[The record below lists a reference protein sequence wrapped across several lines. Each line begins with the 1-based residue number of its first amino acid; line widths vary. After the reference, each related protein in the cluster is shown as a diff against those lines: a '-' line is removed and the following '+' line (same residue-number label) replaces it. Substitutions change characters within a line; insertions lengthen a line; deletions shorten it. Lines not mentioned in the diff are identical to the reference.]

1 MSANFFWSI
10 AALLLTSTGAIVAL
24 LKEKSEEQLNR
35 ERRRKFI
42 RNVLLVLTVLGF
54 VIGSHQAYRTDA
66 DNRTSEEKHRTE
78 RATDAQRIAGLNQAI
93 ETQTRNNEAQYER
106 HQQELHRLQDLLNDL
121 KTDVATQ
128 ELRTRMAKL
137 QSQLD
142 KELAPKP
149 RAKLDFTFWQPV
161 MAEREVLT
169 SVYAPVDNNVVRL
182 SFSIVNNSNV
192 TATDVAAWIHI
203 CDLCKFHTEPELS
216 MRVPGAPDYERL
228 YRGISLPP
236 LVQWQKLTVEVE
248 VPPKFGSMLV
258 FGKYRCESCEIEAN
272 WQRLFVTLGRLP
284 DRTFS
289 TPGSQAKKPQ
299 KPHKP

>member
-1 MSANFFWSI
+1 VSTNVLWSVL
-10 AALLLTSTGAIVAL
+10 ALLLTSVGAIIAL
-24 LKEKSEEQLNR
+24 LKEKSEKQSKSERNR
-35 ERRRKFI
+35 KII
-42 RNVLLVLTVLGF
+42 RAVLLVLIVLGF
-54 VIGSHQAYRTDA
+54 MIGVHQAYRTDSDSRA
-66 DNRTSEEKHRTE
+66 SDEKHRTE
-78 RATDAQRIAGLNQAI
+78 RGIDAQRIAGLNQAI
-93 ETQTRNNEAQYER
+93 ETQTKNNEAQYER
-106 HQQELHRLQDLLNDL
+106 HQQELHRLQDLLNEL

-128 ELRTRMAKL
+128 ELRKRMATL

-149 RAKLDFTFWQPV
+149 RAKLDFTFWQPG

-169 SVYAPVDNNVVRL
+169 SVYAPVDDNVVRL

-192 TATDVAAWIHI
+192 SATDVAAWIHI

-258 FGKYRCESCEIEAN
+258 FGKYRCESCEIETN
-272 WQRLFVTLGRLP
+272 WQQLFVTLGRLP
-284 DRTFS
+284 DRAFT
-289 TPGSQAKKPQ
+289 TPGSQVKKPQ